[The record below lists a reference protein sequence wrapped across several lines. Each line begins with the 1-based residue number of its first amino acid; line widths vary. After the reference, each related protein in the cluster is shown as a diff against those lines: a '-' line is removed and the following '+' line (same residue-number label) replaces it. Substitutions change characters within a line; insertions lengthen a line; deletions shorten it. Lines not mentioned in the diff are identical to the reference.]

1 MGKNT
6 LESLSAQN
14 LSKEAQRKLSR
25 EIISALV
32 ALACLAAGWIYS
44 LIFPNKPTIAALIY
58 VVGIVV
64 ESAGI
69 FAAAIQG
76 FLHKNLTNAMEIL
89 VAIAVLACFFD
100 GQYQLAILIPVILNV
115 AHFFEERSIMG
126 GREVIDGLRKMQA
139 DTAILLGEDGS
150 ETVVDAKSLTQGQQI
165 VVKPGASIP
174 IDGKV
179 MRGES
184 NVDQKS
190 LTGESLPQAVA
201 AGDPVYAGTINLD
214 GAIVVEVGCAY
225 VDTSFSKILSMLEK
239 AESISIPESRLID
252 RFMQYYI
259 PLILTIAAAV
269 ALINNS
275 ISAAIAIL
283 VVSCPCGQMLV
294 SSAPMIAALA
304 ASTKRGVLIKNSKF
318 IEELTEIDTVVFDK
332 TGTITVG
339 SLSISRCEPVG
350 EATEV
355 DVMAAAAAVACE
367 SLHPVARAVMASLEG
382 KADAPAVE
390 RDWTIREIPG
400 KGMRGVRGEDE
411 ICFGSTVWF
420 GEMGF
425 ALPARGEHAGP
436 INWVSK
442 NGVLLGSLCFDDSLR
457 PEAPAAI
464 ADLKGLGIGQTV
476 ILTGDRAAAAEQ
488 IRAASGIDEAYAQ
501 LLPEDKLA
509 RVRGLRGD
517 EENPHR
523 VLVVGDGIND
533 APALKEADVGIAMG
547 AMGSDTAIQSA
558 DIALMNNN
566 LDNIPFVIRIARRTR
581 TIIYQNLVLSFLISF
596 TMIILSAFGIITA
609 LMGAFLHNI
618 GAFVVLI
625 NSARIMKTE

>member
-6 LESLSAQN
+6 LENLSAQN
-14 LSKEAQRKLSR
+14 LSAEGKRKLSR

-32 ALACLAAGWIYS
+32 ALACLLAGWIYS
-44 LIFPNKPTIAALIY
+44 LVFPAKPTVATLIY
-58 VVGIVV
+58 FVGIVV

-69 FAAAIQG
+69 VVSAVKG
-76 FLHKNLTNAMEIL
+76 VLSRNLTNTMEIL
-89 VAIAVLACFFD
+89 VAIAIIACFFNGD
-100 GQYQLAILIPVILNV
+100 YQLAILIPVILNV

-150 ETVVDAKSLTQGQQI
+150 ETVVDAKTLEKGQKI
-165 VVKPGASIP
+165 VVKPGESIP
-174 IDGKV
+174 IDGQV
-179 MRGES
+179 VRGES

-190 LTGESLPQAVA
+190 LTGESLPQAVG
-201 AGDPVYAGTINLD
+201 AGDAVYAGTINLD
-214 GAIVVEVGCAY
+214 GAIVVEVACAY
-225 VDTSFSKILSMLEK
+225 VDTSFSKILDMLEK
-239 AESISIPESRLID
+239 SESISIPESRLVD

-269 ALINNS
+269 ALIQSN
-275 ISAAIAIL
+275 ISSAIAIL

-304 ASTKRGVLIKNSKF
+304 ASTKRGVLIKNAKF

-339 SLSISRCEPVG
+339 SLSISRCEPAEG
-350 EATEV
+350 ADETEV
-355 DVMAAAAAVACE
+355 MSAAAAMACD

-382 KADAPAVE
+382 RGDVTVE

-400 KGMRGVRGEDE
+400 KGMRGVRGNEE

-420 GEMGF
+420 TEMGF
-425 ALPARGEHAGP
+425 ALPARAPHGGP
-436 INWVSK
+436 INWVAK
-442 NGVLLGSLCFDDSLR
+442 NGRLLGSLCFDDSLR
-457 PEAPAAI
+457 PEAPAVI
-464 ADLKGLGIGQTV
+464 GDLRGLGIGQTV
-476 ILTGDRAAAAEQ
+476 ILTGDRAEAAEQ
-488 IRAASGIDEAYAQ
+488 IRAAAGIDEAYAQ
-501 LLPEDKLA
+501 LLPEDKLT
-509 RVRGLRGD
+509 RVRGLRGT
-517 EENPHR
+517 EEESHR

-566 LDNIPFVIRIARRTR
+566 LENIPFVIRTARRTR
-581 TIIYQNLVLSFLISF
+581 SIIYQNLALSFLVSF
-596 TMIILSAFGIITA
+596 VMILLSAFGVITA

-618 GAFVVLI
+618 GAFIVLI
-625 NSARIMKTE
+625 NSARIMKCE